1 MSDFEMMKNF
11 IEIYDLEKKYTNI
24 FLGKAYLHLPNKL
37 EKKISLQERK
47 KMQMIALKYYLQA
60 AKENNFVGQKSSS
73 IKAINE
79 LAKAYQ
85 IFKYN
90 PKKPRKFQKIETLIR
105 KNNTA
110 EIQNR
115 IDYVDRIIARLS

>member
-1 MSDFEMMKNF
+1 
-11 IEIYDLEKKYTNI
+11 
-24 FLGKAYLHLPNKL
+24 
-37 EKKISLQERK
+37 
-47 KMQMIALKYYLQA
+47 MQMISLKYYLQA
-60 AKENNFVGQKSSS
+60 AKNNDFVGQKSSS

-90 PKKPRKFQKIETLIR
+90 PKKPRKFLSIETLIKR
-105 KNNTA
+105 NNKA

-115 IDYVDRIIARLS
+115 IDYVDAIIEKAS